1 MNNNLARGVRPL
13 CDSTLTAVARLDGMA
28 ELAARE
34 DVRNSEEGDC
44 AAVTAF
50 GAGTVCVDGWA
61 SSLPSTVRVIVTKVR
76 TGDKT
81 EELVVV
87 EDSVDNTLD
96 VTDVGGMEKE
106 SSEDTAAVVMLVL
119 VVDEGIDDRVGVTAE
134 LELLSIVKEEAA
146 ASAVGF
152 G

>member
-1 MNNNLARGVRPL
+1 MNNDLVRGVRPL

-28 ELAARE
+28 GLAARE
-34 DVRNSEEGDC
+34 DVKNSKEGDC

-76 TGDKT
+76 TGDIT
-81 EELVVV
+81 EDLVGV
-87 EDSVDNTLD
+87 EDTVDDRLD
-96 VTDVGGMEKE
+96 VTNVGSIEKE
-106 SSEDTAAVVMLVL
+106 ISEDTAAAAVFVL
-119 VVDEGIDDRVGVTAE
+119 VVDEVIDDRVGVTVG
-134 LELLSIVKEEAA
+134 LELLSIVKEDATA
-146 ASAVGF
+146 PVVGF